1 MGCNF
6 SLKNR
11 RLSLTIKP
19 PKTMLEIVQL
29 TDINHPD
36 FQGALKIYLD
46 SFPACERQPLEILE
60 TRLSNQLYQWFIA
73 KSENQVVGIAL
84 LYPLNPTDFIL
95 LDYLGTDKDYRSR
108 GIGRTLMSYLINQV
122 KNQQKAL
129 LIEVENPQFCED
141 SEQAKRRIGFYQ
153 NNGAKVLQS
162 VRYLLPPLSGEVP
175 TEMLLM
181 MVPAE
186 SEGQLA
192 GTLVK
197 RLIEQVYQE
206 MYDRPS
212 EDALLRS
219 FIDEVPDLVQFV
231 HLS

>member
-1 MGCNF
+1 
-6 SLKNR
+6 
-11 RLSLTIKP
+11 
-19 PKTMLEIVQL
+19 MLEIVQL

-36 FQGALKIYLD
+36 FQGALQIYLD

-60 TRLSNQLYQWFIA
+60 TRLSNQLYQWFVA
-73 KSENQVVGIAL
+73 KAENQVVGIAL
-84 LYPLNPTDFIL
+84 LYPLNLKNFIL
-95 LDYLGTDKDYRSR
+95 LDYLGTDKNYRSR
-108 GIGRTLMSYLINQV
+108 GIGRTVMSYLIDLV
-122 KNQQKAL
+122 KNQEKIL

-141 SEQAKRRIGFYQ
+141 SEQAKRRIKFYQ

-186 SEGQLA
+186 LGGQLP
-192 GTLVK
+192 GKQVK
-197 RLIEQVYQE
+197 QLIEQVYQE

-212 EDALLRS
+212 EDALLQS
-219 FIDEVPDLVQFV
+219 FIEEVPDVVELV